1 MKALI
6 ASTVS
11 LIILLFTIIEIV
23 DYCSLN
29 IKLLQDVQPAFKGDY
44 TNATENITETITDY
58 TISYTYSMVI
68 MAILG
73 PFIGI
78 ILGLLGLKKR

>member
-6 ASTVS
+6 ASIVS

-23 DYCSLN
+23 DYFSLN

-58 TISYTYSMVI
+58 RLHNKLHIFYGYHGNTW
-68 MAILG
+68 AIY
-73 PFIGI
+73 
-78 ILGLLGLKKR
+78 